1 MFVPGGWMG
10 NRADEYRRL
19 ADECLA
25 LFRLGGFS
33 VQGRLNLLEMARIW
47 NRLADEHDRAQP
59 VLQQQQQVQSR
70 PDKPMPPS
78 PAKG

>member
-1 MFVPGGWMG
+1 MG

-59 VLQQQQQVQSR
+59 VLQQQQQQQQQVQSR